1 MKSYGKYLLLLYTV
15 LNLNLFSYTKL
26 IYNNQFINFIKLI
39 NFIPVIIYF
48 LHVILTRKKRNGFF
62 SFPVLIFILSLISGA
77 ISAYLYYNQTLI
89 QSFTITSIFFP
100 FITYL
105 LLVQLNFNREQVIY
119 VVMIT
124 FWMTLLIFSIDYFTF
139 PNTSFASQSDEEET
153 RNAFKIIFQG
163 QGFTILGSLI
173 YLHNY
178 LTSKKLYNIIPFVL
192 ASGFIIFLTGS
203 RTYFFALIISSI
215 FVIIYY
221 LVFIRTNNSKIF
233 LILPLL
239 VVLYISAYYLQ
250 SFIINLV
257 DITTNQISD
266 MSNDI
271 RVECMKYYSTTF
283 QKGIFTQLFGNG
295 LPHSESELGILAAK
309 AQASG
314 YYVSD
319 IGIVGLWSYFGIFS
333 VIAWIIIFK
342 KIFTIKFISQNL
354 VVVSFFIYIFIN
366 SFIVYTLFD
375 PGYILAYIYAL
386 YLYVPKTDKTKTAKI
401 TRLFP

>member
-1 MKSYGKYLLLLYTV
+1 MKSYGKYLLILYTI
-15 LNLNLFSYTKL
+15 LNLNLFSYTRL
-26 IYNNQFINFIKLI
+26 IYNNQFINLIKLV
-39 NFIPVIIYF
+39 NFIPVVIYF
-48 LHVILTRKKRNGFF
+48 LHVILTRQKRNGFF
-62 SFPVLIFILSLISGA
+62 SFPVLIFILSLLCGA

-105 LLVQLNFNREQVIY
+105 LLVQINFDREQVLS
-119 VVMIT
+119 VVMFM
-124 FWMTLLIFSIDYFTF
+124 FWLTLLIFTVDYFTF
-139 PNTSFASQSDEEET
+139 PNTLFASQSDEEET

-173 YLHNY
+173 YLYSY
-178 LTSKKLYNIIPFVL
+178 LNTNKLYKLIPFIF

-203 RTYFFALIISSI
+203 RTYFFALIASSI
-215 FVIIYY
+215 FIIIYY
-221 LVFIRTNNSKIF
+221 LLNIRTSKSKIY
-233 LILPLL
+233 LISSLL

-257 DITTNQISD
+257 DITSNQISNVSD
-266 MSNDI
+266 DI
-271 RVECMKYYSTTF
+271 RIECIKYYSTTF

-295 LPHSESELGILAAK
+295 LPHSESELGVITAK

-319 IGIVGLWSYFGIFS
+319 IGIVGLWSYFGMFS

-342 KIFTIKFISQNL
+342 KIFTIKFIGQNL
-354 VVVSFFIYIFIN
+354 VIVAFFIYIFIN

-386 YLYVPKTDKTKTAKI
+386 YLYVPKTDKIKTS
-401 TRLFP
+401 PNHG